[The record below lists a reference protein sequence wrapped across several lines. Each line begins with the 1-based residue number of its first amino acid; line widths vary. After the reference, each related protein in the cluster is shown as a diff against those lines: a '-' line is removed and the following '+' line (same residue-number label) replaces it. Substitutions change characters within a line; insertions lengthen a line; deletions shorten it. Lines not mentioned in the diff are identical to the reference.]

1 MMINKLLRLGLGS
14 LSLALLLSCG
24 GGSDSAGGASAGSG
38 TGISTASVAGSG
50 SSGNASPAGD
60 GSTSTSASG
69 NGSGDNGSTSTA
81 ANGNGDSGVGS
92 GGTGVSTADAGTS
105 VGSVDGI
112 GSIFVGDLRYDTD
125 QAQLDL
131 RDTTQLQMGM
141 TVVVTGPVNATFT
154 SGTARQVTSMAQMR
168 GAVDSVDVTGSSF
181 QMLGS
186 TVGVD
191 ENTVWA
197 DLAGLAGL
205 SAGMQVQVWALP
217 VAPGLLRAT
226 RIGSQAIAATPLV
239 TGIVSQLDVASS
251 TFQLGS
257 LVVDY
262 RLAALPAGGLANG
275 RIVRVSAA
283 LPPTAGRLDASQ
295 VDSWYALSSVKAA
308 PVQLEGV
315 IGNFASTA
323 SFNLMGTPIDA
334 SAALVTGGQAQ
345 KLGNGVTVVA
355 SGALSDAGVLVASK
369 LKIRHVP
376 GGGALPS
383 FSLIGPITAFNS
395 LADLTV
401 KGQRVDASAA
411 TIAGTGQLANGVRVS
426 VQGSQVVGGVL
437 LATQLS
443 FE

>member
-1 MMINKLLRLGLGS
+1 MIINKLLRLGL
-14 LSLALLLSCG
+14 LPVSLALLLSCG
-24 GGSDSAGGASAGSG
+24 GGSSSPGGVSDAGGSGISSNGAAGSG
-38 TGISTASVAGSG
+38 YSADG
-50 SSGNASPAGD
+50 SPAGD
-60 GSTSTSASG
+60 GSTSTSSSG
-69 NGSGDNGSTSTA
+69 GDGSTSTA

-131 RDTTQLQMGM
+131 RDTTQLQIGT
-141 TVVVTGPVNATFT
+141 TVVVTGPVDAAFT

-168 GAVDSVDVTGSSF
+168 GAVDSVDVAASSF

-186 TVGVD
+186 TVSVD
-191 ENTVWA
+191 ANTAWA
-197 DLAGLAGL
+197 DLAGLPAL

-217 VAPGLLRAT
+217 IGPGSLRAT
-226 RIGSQAIAATPLV
+226 RIESQAVAATPVV
-239 TGIVSQLDVASS
+239 TGEVSQLDVGSS

-262 RLAALPAGGLANG
+262 RVATLPAGGLANG
-275 RIVRVSAA
+275 RIVRVSSA
-283 LPPTAGRLDASQ
+283 LPPAAGRLDASQ
-295 VDSWYALSSVKAA
+295 VEGWYALSSVKGA

-315 IGNFASTA
+315 IRSFASTA
-323 SFNLMGTPIDA
+323 SFSLMGTPIDA
-334 SAALVTGGQAQ
+334 SAAQVTGGQAQ
-345 KLGNGVTVVA
+345 NLGNGVTVVA
-355 SGALSDAGVLVASK
+355 SGTLSDAGVLVATK
-369 LKIRHVP
+369 LKIRHIP

-383 FSLIGPITAFNS
+383 FSLIGPITNFNS
-395 LADLTV
+395 LADMTV

-411 TIAGTGQLANGVRVS
+411 TIVGTGQLANGVKVS

-443 FE
+443 FQ